1 MGYFITP
8 PERDG
13 TDYYEFVRGR
23 RKEGEGHFRD
33 DSLLISAGLYKELHM
48 GRFFK
53 EVVEDYDPYGETVVG
68 AYDWAHVL
76 DDVENATELSEL
88 EVGTGETAGT
98 GSDSPRAIS
107 PECYEAFAELAAWAD
122 EVVADEGCFTIVGI

>member
-8 PERDG
+8 SERDG
-13 TDYYEFVRGR
+13 TDYYEFRRGR
-23 RKEGEGHFRD
+23 REEGEGHFKD

-53 EVVEDYDPYGETVVG
+53 EVIEDYDPYGETVVG

-76 DDVENATELSEL
+76 DDVENAMELSEL
-88 EVGTGETAGT
+88 EDV
-98 GSDSPRAIS
+98 DAIS
-107 PECYEAFAELAAWAD
+107 RECCEAFAELAAWAD